1 MKFNQCQLK
10 YMEIIFFCSNFYCK
24 RKQAEK
30 FETKIENS
38 DLLSGRDCSVEISKL
53 HDLKIL

>member
-10 YMEIIFFCSNFYCK
+10 YMEIIFYCK